1 MTERCAWL
9 TRLKGGGAVLHE
21 VARPWSSGGLPSLL
35 ALGLIVVLVAGC
47 GPSAASAPPNTGIKG
62 TVTLGPTCPVQQADQ
77 PPCVTPMAAT
87 LAVTSAD
94 DGSVVARVS
103 SGPDGTF
110 SVDLP
115 PGDYL
120 IVPEPGGDPFPVGQ
134 PVEVTVEAGAYTEV
148 EVAYDTGIR

>member
-1 MTERCAWL
+1 M
-9 TRLKGGGAVLHE
+9 AV
-21 VARPWSSGGLPSLL
+21 ALL
-35 ALGLIVVLVAGC
+35 VVLMAGC
-47 GPSAASAPPNTGIKG
+47 GSSTPSAPAHTGIKG

-77 PPCVTPMAAT
+77 PPCVTPLAAT
-87 LAVTSAD
+87 LAITSAD

-115 PGDYL
+115 PGDYV
-120 IVPEPGGDPFPVGQ
+120 IVPEPGGDPYPTGQ
-134 PVEVTVEAGAYTEV
+134 PVEVTVEAGTYAQV